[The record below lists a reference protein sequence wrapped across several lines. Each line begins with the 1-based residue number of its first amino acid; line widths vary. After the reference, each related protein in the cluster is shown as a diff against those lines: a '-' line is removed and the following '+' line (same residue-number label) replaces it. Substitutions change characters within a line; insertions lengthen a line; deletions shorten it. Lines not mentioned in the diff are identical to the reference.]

1 MEQVE
6 ELLADTFHID
16 IHLAHTWL
24 LANHEDCI
32 HSEVCQDAFS
42 QISVELMR
50 ALNFYQFSIR
60 KAAWKIFISAAVVLP

>member
-1 MEQVE
+1 MIERGMEQVE

-32 HSEVCQDAFS
+32 HSEVCQDAFFPDQCRADEGS
-42 QISVELMR
+42 ELLSV
-50 ALNFYQFSIR
+50 Q
-60 KAAWKIFISAAVVLP
+60 